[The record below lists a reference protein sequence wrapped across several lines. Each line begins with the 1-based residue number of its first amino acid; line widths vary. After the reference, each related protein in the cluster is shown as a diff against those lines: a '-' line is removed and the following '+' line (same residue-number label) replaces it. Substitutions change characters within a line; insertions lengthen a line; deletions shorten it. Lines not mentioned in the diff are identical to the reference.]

1 MTLAE
6 RTKMPSES
14 ETPANAAGVGQPMRE
29 ASLAAPNGYAAG
41 DDYDDEG
48 SQEWDEPCGQCGG
61 DGWIML
67 SDAGPSEWGEDCF
80 CEVDRPIE
88 CPECREQRQYE
99 ARERAK
105 AKRHTDAPGER
116 RRADDAGFD

>member
-1 MTLAE
+1 
-6 RTKMPSES
+6 MPSES
-14 ETPANAAGVGQPMRE
+14 ETPANVCGVGQPMRG

-67 SDAGPSEWGEDCF
+67 SDAGPSEWGEDCC

-88 CPECREQRQYE
+88 CPECREQQQHE

-105 AKRHTDAPGER
+105 AKRHTDKLTR
-116 RRADDAGFD
+116 DAGAQKL